1 MREILFIE
9 NTFIIAHYISQF
21 CRPNLEIYL
30 GMAASKSVSYPE
42 FDSAQIQTQIQM
54 KMNSTK
60 QSEDD
65 NSLSIC
71 SKMKQISL

>member
-42 FDSAQIQTQIQM
+42 FDSAQIQIQM

-60 QSEDD
+60 QSEND

>member
-21 CRPNLEIYL
+21 CRPNLDIYL

-42 FDSAQIQTQIQM
+42 FDSAQIQIQM

-60 QSEDD
+60 QSEND
-65 NSLSIC
+65 NSLSIF